1 MHNDYSL
8 IEINESEDYNYISN
22 TIINSINNV
31 FKKAFE
37 QKKTKIIVNTSLK
50 HGLPKENINKIAG
63 PVVEAWT
70 QEIFEEINIDSNNI
84 NLIEVN
90 LPTRL
95 DIADLILTFK
105 INGKII
111 TVCCDVKSTSYDI
124 PNSGKSPN
132 ITSFTRIRDA
142 YTKNPDF
149 IFLIISI
156 KHRLTTKEK
165 ANENKLID
173 GSFDIMDSHVY
184 DLKYLSDRDLS
195 YNPALGSGQI
205 QARNIHNVSLTTRTS
220 YEFCKLLDQKYLN
233 SSKRTKEDWLREAQ
247 KNKWIK

>member
-1 MHNDYSL
+1 MNDKYSL
-8 IEINESEDYNYISN
+8 VEINESKDYNNLSN
-22 TIINSINNV
+22 TIINSINSV
-31 FKKAFE
+31 FKKAFN
-37 QKKTKIIVNTSLK
+37 QNKTKIIINTSLK

-63 PVVEAWT
+63 PVVEAWV
-70 QEIFEEINIDSNNI
+70 QEIFEDINVDSNSL
-84 NLIEVN
+84 NLVDVR

-95 DIADLILTFK
+95 DIADLILKFK

-111 TVCCDVKSTSYDI
+111 PVCCDVKSTSYDI
-124 PNSGKSPN
+124 ANSGKSPN

-165 ANENKLID
+165 ANENQIID

-184 DLKYLSDRDLS
+184 DLKYLSDKDLS

-205 QARNIHNVSLTTRTS
+205 QVRNIHNVTLIKRTS

-247 KNKWIK
+247 KNNWIK